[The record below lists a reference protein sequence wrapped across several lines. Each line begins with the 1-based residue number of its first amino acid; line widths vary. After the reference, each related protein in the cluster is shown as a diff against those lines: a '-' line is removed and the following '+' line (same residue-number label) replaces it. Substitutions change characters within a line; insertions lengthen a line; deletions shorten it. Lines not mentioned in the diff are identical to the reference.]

1 MVKIFQRISYTTES
15 KVVWTTLNSRGFH
28 DTKTFLHKILAT
40 SLEIP
45 IWSPAF
51 SSGVKAVVSCAES
64 ALPSTPGCVLSA
76 HTANNVWRV
85 TTALC
90 VHSYE
95 AFVWFDCGN
104 RLSSVNQLPLCSPP
118 PHPFLL
124 LHPLVHLLTE

>member
-1 MVKIFQRISYTTES
+1 MVEIFQRISHTTKN
-15 KVVWTTLNSRGFH
+15 KVVRTSLNTSGFH

-40 SLEIP
+40 ISSCSLEIS
-45 IWSPAF
+45 IWRPAF
-51 SSGVKAVVSCAES
+51 SSGVQAVVPCAES
-64 ALPSTPGCVLSA
+64 APLSTPGCMLSA
-76 HTANNVWRV
+76 HTASNVWRV

-104 RLSSVNQLPLCSPP
+104 RLSSVNQLPLC
-118 PHPFLL
+118 FLLL